1 MEWVVYLLLF
11 SATLYTCVFITRLRK
26 KADDLKMSQEIDQ
39 DFSDEF
45 EADQEGELTYK
56 GMEDM
61 LDWLEEPEEPEAPET
76 IEGFEE
82 LKDSGDSRS
91 TPS

>member
-11 SATLYTCVFITRLRK
+11 SATLYTCVFITRVSK
-26 KADDLKMSQEIDQ
+26 KGDDRKMSEEIDQ

-45 EADQEGELTYK
+45 EVDQEGELTGK

-61 LDWLEEPEEPEAPET
+61 LDWLEEQEETEESQE

-82 LKDSGDSRS
+82 LKDTDDR
-91 TPS
+91 PSVSS